1 MTKKDL
7 ARAIAACSGIQQVQ
21 ALAVVQGVFD
31 GIVETLASE
40 GRIEL
45 RNFGVFEVTE
55 RRPRRAR
62 NPRTGES
69 VSVPAK
75 RVVTFKPGKVMEERV
90 ARLIEVPGGAPAEIP
105 E

>member
-1 MTKKDL
+1 M
-7 ARAIAACSGIQQVQ
+7 ARAIAEDSGITQVQ
-21 ALAVVQGVFD
+21 AKAIVQQVFD
-31 GIVETLASE
+31 SVVETLLTE
-40 GRIEL
+40 RRIEL
-45 RNFGVFEVTE
+45 RNFGVFEVKE

-62 NPRTGES
+62 NPRTGER